1 MLEKRIE
8 SYYRELQENIKQLD
22 QNKILKIC
30 RFLRKKILDKRKI
43 FVCGNGGSAAISAHF
58 ETDLNQ
64 NLKRRNKRLKA
75 RVISL
80 SNSSSMITAI
90 ANDVS
95 FEKVFE
101 RQLDNLY
108 DKNDCLVIF
117 SCSGTSKN
125 IVNICK
131 FAKQKKLDVIS
142 IVGCNNQSIKK
153 YCKHHVSIKSKNY
166 GVLEDIFQS
175 IMHVILEI

>member
-30 RFLRKKILDKRKI
+30 RFLKKKILDKRKI

-101 RQLDNLY
+101 HQLDNLY
-108 DKNDCLVIF
+108 DKNDCLIIF

-125 IVNICK
+125 IVNINRIQEEENLLEGK
-131 FAKQKKLDVIS
+131 TPEEKKERVFKGFAE
-142 IVGCNNQSIKK
+142 GR
-153 YCKHHVSIKSKNY
+153 SK
-166 GVLEDIFQS
+166 
-175 IMHVILEI
+175 

>member
-1 MLEKRIE
+1 MLEKRIG

-43 FVCGNGGSAAISAHF
+43 FVCGNGGSAAIAAHF

-64 NLKRRNKRLKA
+64 NLKRRNKKLKA

-90 ANDVS
+90 SNNVS
-95 FEKVFE
+95 
-101 RQLDNLY
+101 
-108 DKNDCLVIF
+108 
-117 SCSGTSKN
+117 
-125 IVNICK
+125 
-131 FAKQKKLDVIS
+131 
-142 IVGCNNQSIKK
+142 
-153 YCKHHVSIKSKNY
+153 
-166 GVLEDIFQS
+166 
-175 IMHVILEI
+175 LEI